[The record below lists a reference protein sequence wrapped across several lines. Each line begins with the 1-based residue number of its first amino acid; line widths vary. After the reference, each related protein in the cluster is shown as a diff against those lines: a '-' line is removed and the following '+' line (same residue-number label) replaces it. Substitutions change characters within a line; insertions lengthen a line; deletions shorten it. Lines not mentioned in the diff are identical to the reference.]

1 VGLGACP
8 VEIIWDRDFVVFGGW
23 VVIFALVGGF
33 ESSGLWKRLRRSSI
47 LNN

>member
-8 VEIIWDRDFVVFGGW
+8 VEIIWDRDFVVLGGW
-23 VVIFALVGGF
+23 VVIFALVGEF